1 MICGRRSIFNCWIL
15 VTYTCLFFPSSVPN
29 IQSYARVVANW
40 QRIHET
46 LLHAL
51 HSDSSDWPSRIQ
63 AHALDLLRNGEATT
77 FPVLLKRV
85 LDDISA
91 DQKRMAAGEG
101 VHPLA
106 LPKVVIEEGV
116 RVTRESLEQVCEV
129 VGGNN

>member
-1 MICGRRSIFNCWIL
+1 M
-15 VTYTCLFFPSSVPN
+15 
-29 IQSYARVVANW
+29 
-40 QRIHET
+40 
-46 LLHAL
+46 LHAL
-51 HSDSSDWPSRIQ
+51 DSDSSDWPSRIQ
-63 AHALDLLRNGEATT
+63 AHALNLLRNGEATT
-77 FPVLLKRV
+77 FPILLKRV